1 MLADDAESS
10 CVAFGRLG
18 RNRRSI
24 LHEDAGV
31 DQVCV
36 DDAAVNLDNEVVE
49 SIGREEDFARSG
61 GGGAGKGLKTVG
73 FTVMRV

>member
-31 DQVCV
+31 DQVGV
-36 DDAAVNLDNEVVE
+36 DDAAVNLDGEVVE
-49 SIGREEDFARSG
+49 SVGCEEDFARGG
-61 GGGAGKGLKTVG
+61 GGGAVDCLKAFGL
-73 FTVMRV
+73 TVMRV